1 VKTMVFDWSSILQL
15 VMAAVSAFTQV
26 WGVIHGQPID
36 STHAAVAVGLAASG
50 LGHAKST
57 NGR

>member
-1 VKTMVFDWSSILQL
+1 MIFDWSSILQL
-15 VMAAVSAFTQV
+15 VMAGVSAFVQV
-26 WGVIHGQPID
+26 WGAVHGQPID

-50 LGHAKST
+50 LGHAKSN